1 MICQNAAMHPFRVAL
16 LSMLLL
22 AFSAAHTSAEPFAYV
37 LGLRAGTGESVVT
50 VIDTATNAR
59 IGSVPLAQ
67 QGCNCFN
74 PHGITASR
82 DGSRVYV
89 SNVVSSTV
97 SVIDTRTNTVVG
109 TFNAGTRPGG
119 LVVSPDGSRLYVIN
133 SVSQPTLTAVR
144 VLHTLTGVMLGSI
157 PLSVSNAFGI
167 AITPDGSRL
176 YVTTVSGLA
185 GNDVV
190 KVISTGSNTVIATIP
205 VGNLAPGVNTGSFPI
220 GVDVAPD
227 GSVAYVAVR
236 HAGVV
241 NNISHGAV
249 VGISTTTNTV
259 VSTTNVNVNPHP
271 VRVSPDATTVY
282 VGHNGIPFTTA
293 IIARATNAVVGSI
306 PGTVH
311 AHSMALTPDG
321 TRGYVVNR
329 DGFVYALNLA
339 ARTMAA
345 TLPFNAT
352 TEGVPEAVTVAS
364 PPVPV
369 RPPTALSATSIVG
382 NTVTL
387 QWTPPTTGPAPT
399 QYVVEGGLSPGQVLG
414 TLPTGSA
421 SSSFTFAAPTGTFF
435 VRVHALAG
443 ASRSDPSN
451 EIQIAVNL
459 ATCTAPPGPPTNL
472 QVSKAGNVISVSWGL
487 PTSGSAPTG
496 YVLNVTGSFIGAFS
510 TTSRAVSGSAGPGS
524 YGLSV
529 VATNDCGSSAP
540 TAVQTVAIP

>member
-1 MICQNAAMHPFRVAL
+1 MHSFRVAL
-16 LSMLLL
+16 LSLLL
-22 AFSAAHTSAEPFAYV
+22 PLFSAAATGAEPFAYV
-37 LGLRAGTGESVVT
+37 VGIRAGTGESVVT
-50 VIDTATNAR
+50 VIDAATNAKL
-59 IGSVPLAQ
+59 GSVPLAQ

-74 PHGITASR
+74 PHGIAASR

-89 SNVVSSTV
+89 SNVLSNTV
-97 SVIDTRTNTVVG
+97 SVVDTRTNAVVG

-144 VLHTLTGVMLGSI
+144 VLQASTGALLGSI

-167 AITPDGSRL
+167 AITPDGSQL
-176 YVTTVSGLA
+176 YVTTVSGMA
-185 GNDVV
+185 GHDVV

-205 VGNLAPGVNTGSFPI
+205 VGNLPPGANFGSFPI

-236 HAGVV
+236 QAGLV
-241 NNISHGAV
+241 NNRSHGSV
-249 VGISTTTNTV
+249 VGISTATNTV
-259 VSTTNVNVNPHP
+259 VSTTNVDVNPHP

-293 IIARATNAVVGSI
+293 IIARATNTVVGSI
-306 PGTVH
+306 RGTDH

-329 DGFVYALNLA
+329 DGVVYALNLA
-339 ARTMAA
+339 ARTLATTIPFSAA
-345 TLPFNAT
+345 

-369 RPPTALSATSIVG
+369 QPPTALSATSIVG

-387 QWTPPTTGPAPT
+387 QWTPPATGPVPT

-414 TLPTGSA
+414 TLPTGSPT
-421 SSSFTFAAPTGTFF
+421 STFTFVAPTGTFF

-443 ASRSDPSN
+443 ASRSDASN
-451 EIQIAVNL
+451 EIQISVNL
-459 ATCTAPPGPPTNL
+459 PVPCTTAPGPPTNL
-472 QVSKAGNVISVSWGL
+472 QVSKAGNVISVTWGL
-487 PTSGSAPTG
+487 PTSGSSPTG
-496 YVLNVTGSFIGAFS
+496 YVLYVTGSFSGAFS
-510 TTSRAVSGSAGPGS
+510 TTNRALSGNAGAGS

-540 TAVQTVAIP
+540 TAVQTVTIP